1 MGDEQLKALA
11 ARIGRAL
18 RPWEATLA
26 ALVTLLVLL
35 APWPVENT
43 PIWQAGEVEIHTPDE
58 DASERPDWHI
68 ERYWRVDPGE
78 GIVRVRWAAPDEAF
92 QTGAPMAL
100 ALSGPFSAQAFLNG
114 QPLGSK
120 GHPLGAD
127 RPERAGPIDSLIAL
141 PPELVQSSGN
151 LIELEVSSTRAG
163 YDPAVVLQTV
173 GITPYRPD
181 ARRSLRLYAPT
192 LGLAGVLVVL
202 AAGLIRLGHD
212 RTDTGLYWLA
222 AGLGALVIAALAE
235 MSRAYVN
242 YPYSW
247 HQPRQ
252 AVILLGMAGFSA
264 GCLGF
269 LVKRWVLGR
278 VWSRAAIGITTAA
291 ALQGVL
297 LFDGYDGKII
307 LLTMFTLA
315 GSLIW
320 TLLAGVR
327 LDRNALAMAGVWLA
341 LLILNLLAPG
351 RFIDLGV
358 YAITAAALGVW
369 MVRAPDLLS
378 PAAETSSPDLA
389 VQQAALT
396 VQSTGRLHRVAL
408 EDIEYLKAAGNY
420 TEVHR
425 SGGDWLLDQRGLAA
439 VLEEAGPGLLRVHRS
454 YAVNLAKVDALLTRP
469 GSRYALS
476 LTGGAEAPVGRSR
489 VDAVRDALSR

>member
-1 MGDEQLKALA
+1 MGDEQLKALT

-35 APWPVENT
+35 APWPVEDT
-43 PIWQAGEVEIHTPDE
+43 PIWQASEVEILTQS
-58 DASERPDWHI
+58 AGSSEGSIWQS
-68 ERYWRVDPGE
+68 EQFWRVDPGE
-78 GIVRVRWAAPDEAF
+78 GVVRVRWAAPDDAF
-92 QTGAPMAL
+92 QTGVPMAL
-100 ALSGPFSAQAFLNG
+100 ALSGPFSAHAFLNG
-114 QPLGSK
+114 QPLGAK
-120 GHPLGAD
+120 GQPVGAD
-127 RPERAGPIDSLIAL
+127 RPEQAGPIDSLIAL
-141 PPELVQSSGN
+141 PPELVQPSGN
-151 LIELEVSSTRAG
+151 IIELEVSSTRAG

-192 LGLAGVLVVL
+192 LGLAGGLAVL
-202 AAGLIRLGHD
+202 AVGLVRLAQD
-212 RTDTGLYWLA
+212 RSDRRLYWLA
-222 AGLGALVIAALAE
+222 AGLGALVVAALAE

-252 AVILLGMAGFSA
+252 AVILVGMTLFCLGL
-264 GCLGF
+264 LGF
-269 LVKRWVLGR
+269 LVQRWPIAR
-278 VWSRAAIGITTAA
+278 VWLWSVSTAGGLG
-291 ALQGVL
+291 ALAGVL
-297 LFDGYDGKII
+297 LYEGYDGKII
-307 LLTMFTLA
+307 LATMMLLGA
-315 GSLIW
+315 GLVWCLLVGWRQDRNGWALGGLIAA
-320 TLLAGVR
+320 LLAV
-327 LDRNALAMAGVWLA
+327 NFV
-341 LLILNLLAPG
+341 APG
-351 RFIDLGV
+351 WFIDLGV
-358 YAITAAALGVW
+358 YALTAVGFGVW

-378 PAAETSSPDLA
+378 PAAESPTPDLA

-439 VLEEAGPGLLRVHRS
+439 VLEEAGPGLLRIHRS

-489 VDAVRDALSR
+489 VDAVRDALAR

>member
-1 MGDEQLKALA
+1 MQGEQLKALT
-11 ARIGRAL
+11 ARFGQAL
-18 RPWEATLA
+18 RPWEAALA
-26 ALVTLLVLL
+26 ALLLAVILL
-35 APWPVENT
+35 APWPGEET
-43 PIWQAGEVEIHTPDE
+43 PVWRAQEVDI
-58 DASERPDWHI
+58 ASPETGSDW
-68 ERYWRVDPGE
+68 RAVDLWSIDPE
-78 GIVRVRWAAPDEAF
+78 TETIRVRWAAPDEAF

-100 ALSGPFSAQAFLNG
+100 ALSGPFSAQAYLNGEVLGAKG
-114 QPLGSK
+114 QPLG
-120 GHPLGAD
+120 PD
-127 RPERAGPIDSLIAL
+127 TEERAGPIDSLIAL
-141 PPELVQSSGN
+141 PQELIRPGGN
-151 LIELEVSSTRAG
+151 IIELEVSSTRAG
-163 YDPAVVLQTV
+163 YDPAVILQTM
-173 GITPYRPD
+173 GITPYRAD

-192 LGLAGVLVVL
+192 LGLAGVLLVL
-202 AAGLIRLGHD
+202 AVGLIRLGQE
-212 RTDTGLYWLA
+212 RSDTGLYWLA

-278 VWSRAAIGITTAA
+278 VWSRAAIGITTAC

-315 GSLIW
+315 GSLVW
-320 TLLAGVR
+320 TLLAGFR
-327 LDRNALAMAGVWLA
+327 LDRNALAMAGVWIA
-341 LLILNLLAPG
+341 LLIVNLVAPG
-351 RFIDLGV
+351 RFIDLGI
-358 YAITAAALGVW
+358 YAITAVALGVW
-369 MVRAPDLLS
+369 MVRSPDLLS
-378 PAAETSSPDLA
+378 PAAAPQAMDATP
-389 VQQAALT
+389 QQAALT

-408 EDIEYLKAAGNY
+408 EDVLFLKAAGNY

-454 YAVNLAKVDALLTRP
+454 YAVNMAKVDALLTRP

-476 LTGGAEAPVGRSR
+476 LVGGAEAPVGRSR